1 MKNRNN
7 LVFPAE
13 AVELSHLR
21 PDEPVCIHVGENTI
35 VAVPQNMTAMEA
47 VNALNVL
54 DGVVSELLETFREAC
69 GGCEDQAEGGGCPA
83 GCELPMDSRGGCPYK
98 DIHGPQVTLS
108 DSIRREMGIAPDAKV
123 DCFVDE
129 GELVVTAADYEHDIT
144 DVPENIRLM
153 LSIAG
158 VCPGRLDELLRD
170 GAEVWHG

>member
-1 MKNRNN
+1 MKNKNS
-7 LVFPAE
+7 LVISAE

-21 PDEPVCIHVGENTI
+21 PDEPVCIHVGETTI

-47 VNALNVL
+47 VNTLNVL
-54 DGVVSELLETFREAC
+54 DGIVSELLEFLREAC
-69 GGCEDQAEGGGCPA
+69 GDCEDQAEGDGCPA
-83 GCELPMDSRGGCPYK
+83 GCETPMDCHGECPYE

-108 DSIRREMGIAPDAKV
+108 DSVRREMGIAPDAKV

-129 GELVVTAADYEHDIT
+129 GELVVTAADHEHDIT

-158 VCPGRLDELLRD
+158 VCPGVLDMLLKD
-170 GAEVWHG
+170 GEEVWHG

>member
-1 MKNRNN
+1 M
-7 LVFPAE
+7 PT
-13 AVELSHLR
+13 
-21 PDEPVCIHVGENTI
+21 C
-35 VAVPQNMTAMEA
+35 
-47 VNALNVL
+47 
-54 DGVVSELLETFREAC
+54 
-69 GGCEDQAEGGGCPA
+69 
-83 GCELPMDSRGGCPYK
+83 K

-123 DCFVDE
+123 DCVVDE